1 MADRLTPRSDDPGP
15 AGDDDRLQQAILAV
29 LLEEHPAQRSIDE
42 VARELTDRPDD
53 FAARD
58 AIDNALRDLVAAG
71 LLHRHGPFVF
81 ATRAAVRFDQLA
93 L

>member
-1 MADRLTPRSDDPGP
+1 MADRLTMRAGSRG
-15 AGDDDRLQQAILAV
+15 AGDDDHLQQAILAL
-29 LLEEHPAQRSIDE
+29 LLEEHPAQRSVEE
-42 VARELTDRPDD
+42 VVHELTDRPED

-71 LLHRHGPFVF
+71 LLHRHGLFVF

>member
-1 MADRLTPRSDDPGP
+1 MAGDLTPGAQPGG

-29 LLEEHPAQRSIDE
+29 LLEEHPAQRSVEEI
-42 VARELTDRPDD
+42 VRELTDRPED

-71 LLHRHGPFVF
+71 LLHRHGNFLF

>member
-1 MADRLTPRSDDPGP
+1 MPTEHSPTWDGDRIE
-15 AGDDDRLQQAILAV
+15 QAILAV
-29 LLEEHPAQRSIDE
+29 LLEEHPAQRSIEE
-42 VARELTDRPDD
+42 VVRELTDRPED

-81 ATRAAVRFDQLA
+81 ATRAAVRFDELS